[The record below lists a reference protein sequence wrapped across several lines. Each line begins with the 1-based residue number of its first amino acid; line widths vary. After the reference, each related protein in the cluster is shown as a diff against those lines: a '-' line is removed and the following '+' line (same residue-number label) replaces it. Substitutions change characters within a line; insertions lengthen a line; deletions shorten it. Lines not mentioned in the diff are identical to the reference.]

1 MSTATPGGGSE
12 STVFASL
19 TAGKKYAYTI
29 QIYGKLPTNVSVFRT
44 FPELKCTDNT
54 ASLNYEFSYGFGQ
67 SSDLTTDFNRISFTI
82 VGTVSITTDSNFS
95 VLVRDVDGS
104 GRSIAFNGKALIQE
118 VGSIN

>member
-1 MSTATPGGGSE
+1 M
-12 STVFASL
+12 
-19 TAGKKYAYTI
+19 
-29 QIYGKLPTNVSVFRT
+29 
-44 FPELKCTDNT
+44 
-54 ASLNYEFSYGFGQ
+54 NYEFSYGFGQ